1 MEPSAAPAR
10 PAVRWRT
17 APEQAAAVVLVLH
30 GGRVDGTEPPGRRD
44 PARLRMLPFLSALGR
59 AARGRGLAVG
69 EVVYR
74 CRGWN
79 GPRADAARDAATAL
93 GQAAEV
99 FGPVPVVLLGH
110 SMGGRAALRTAGHPS
125 VTGVVAL
132 APWWPSGEPY
142 QQLAG
147 RRVALVHGDTDRVT
161 DPVQA
166 RRLALRA
173 RAAGAE
179 VCGYSV
185 PGGRHA
191 MLRRAG
197 DWHDTATRLT
207 LGLLGLVPL
216 PPEATAAL
224 ELVGDDPRGLELPLP
239 HGRRGLP
246 RPRPGDRVSASTP
259 GPFRTRR

>member
-1 MEPSAAPAR
+1 MEESAAPVAR
-10 PAVRWRT
+10 VRWRG
-17 APEQAAAVVLVLH
+17 APEPAEAVVLVLH
-30 GGRVDGTEPPGRRD
+30 GGRVDGTAPPGRRD
-44 PARLRMLPFLSALGR
+44 PARLRMLPFVSALVR
-59 AARGRGLAVG
+59 AGRGRELAVG

-93 GQAAEV
+93 DQTVTAYGR
-99 FGPVPVVLLGH
+99 VPVALLGH
-110 SMGGRAALRTAGHPS
+110 SMGGRAALRAAGHPS
-125 VTGVVAL
+125 VAGVVAL
-132 APWWPSGEPY
+132 APWWPTGEPCE
-142 QQLAG
+142 QLAD

-166 RRLALRA
+166 RQVALRA
-173 RAAGAE
+173 REAGAA

-185 PGGRHA
+185 PGGRHG

-197 DWHDTATRLT
+197 DWHDTATRLA

-216 PPEATAAL
+216 PPEAVAAL
-224 ELVGDDPRGLELPLP
+224 ELAGPDPRGLELPLP

-246 RPRPGDRVSASTP
+246 G
-259 GPFRTRR
+259 